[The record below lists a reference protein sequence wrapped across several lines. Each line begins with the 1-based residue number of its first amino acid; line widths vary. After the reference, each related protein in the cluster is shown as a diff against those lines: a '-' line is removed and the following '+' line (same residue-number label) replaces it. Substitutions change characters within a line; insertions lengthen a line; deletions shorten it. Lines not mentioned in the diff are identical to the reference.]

1 MTKCKQLTLFHMGG
15 GGFCPPTVLG
25 RHNCCSERS
34 GSRDVYK
41 GRVAGILPSCETT
54 LTRLIKWG
62 INWNIIVLKMCLRLH
77 YYYPLM
83 WIIHRNYFLKDYQVE
98 KVLWWE
104 GAIESRR
111 VTAKLKGLNK
121 TLLSFHCICHRL
133 ALPCANASD
142 DVSFIKDVE
151 ATLNYLWKFFENS
164 SKKTAAYIQTQE
176 NLREI
181 NLSKKGRKTVARK
194 MKKVCR
200 TRCVHFTAH

>member
-1 MTKCKQLTLFHMGG
+1 
-15 GGFCPPTVLG
+15 
-25 RHNCCSERS
+25 
-34 GSRDVYK
+34 
-41 GRVAGILPSCETT
+41 
-54 LTRLIKWG
+54 
-62 INWNIIVLKMCLRLH
+62 
-77 YYYPLM
+77 M

-142 DVSFIKDVE
+142 DVSFINDVE

-200 TRCVHFTAH
+200 RRWPSLDHSLYEDTELLLQTVSKLKTDPIAIGLLKMKNTKYIGAIYILKCLLPY

>member
-1 MTKCKQLTLFHMGG
+1 
-15 GGFCPPTVLG
+15 
-25 RHNCCSERS
+25 
-34 GSRDVYK
+34 
-41 GRVAGILPSCETT
+41 
-54 LTRLIKWG
+54 
-62 INWNIIVLKMCLRLH
+62 
-77 YYYPLM
+77 M

-98 KVLWWE
+98 KVLWRK
-104 GAIESRR
+104 GAIESLR

-151 ATLNYLWKFFENS
+151 ATLKHLWKFFENS

-181 NLSKKGRKTVARK
+181 NLSKKRQENSSKKDEESLQNKVAKSWSFLVWGHWTVASNCQQAK
-194 MKKVCR
+194 DWSNCDW
-200 TRCVHFTAH
+200 AS